1 MRYRLGRIFA
11 AGCLEAF
18 MSASW
23 PEIPFE
29 PWRETCAALHLYTQV
44 VGKYRLAR
52 TPWVNHSW
60 HATLYVNARGLTT
73 GPISDKPGL
82 IEIAFDLVGHAVT
95 GVASNRNRAGF
106 PLGPMS
112 VADFHAR
119 FVELMA
125 SLGGDP
131 EFHGSPNE
139 VPDPVPFRDDRQ
151 TRPYDAEAVS
161 RFFQALVAIEPVFQR
176 F

>member
-1 MRYRLGRIFA
+1 
-11 AGCLEAF
+11 

-29 PWRETCAALHLYTQV
+29 PWRETCAALHLYTQI

-73 GPISDKPGL
+73 GPVPDGPGA
-82 IEIAFDLVGHAVT
+82 IEIAFDLVEHAVIGT
-95 GVASNRNRAGF
+95 ASDGSRADF

-112 VADFHAR
+112 VAEFHAR
-119 FVELMA
+119 FVEMIA
-125 SLGGDP
+125 SLGGTP
-131 EFHGSPNE
+131 EFHWPAQRGAGPG
-139 VPDPVPFRDDRQ
+139 PVP
-151 TRPYDAEAVS
+151 
-161 RFFQALVAIEPVFQR
+161 
-176 F
+176 